1 MSRGGIVRIGSRDL
15 FRPASARRSI
25 DPRERTIPGLRAGGK
40 PVSIPDRGRGDAFR
54 IMRRHGEGPAL
65 SAPSPL
71 NQPACKP
78 GSVRRC
84 CHHVTAIP
92 LGRRLPGA
100 SSNLPG
106 RQDPDTGPAT
116 CAARRPY
123 SVLLPV
129 GFAMPP
135 PSPEARCALTAPF
148 HPCRHP
154 CGIGRFTFC
163 GTVPEIPRACA
174 RFLPPDVI
182 RHRMSME
189 PGLSSRAAFRH
200 WRERPS
206 GRLTAKVWGD
216 AAPASRAPRRRG

>member
-1 MSRGGIVRIGSRDL
+1 MIFSEPGQAGNRCPSPIGVEDML
-15 FRPASARRSI
+15 F
-25 DPRERTIPGLRAGGK
+25 G
-40 PVSIPDRGRGDAFR
+40 

-65 SAPSPL
+65 LAPSPL

-84 CHHVTAIP
+84 CHRVTAIP

-106 RQDPDTGPAT
+106 RQDPDTGPGNLRRASSLFGLAPGGV
-116 CAARRPY
+116 CHAA
-123 SVLLPV
+123 SVAGGAVRSYRTVSPL
-129 GFAMPP
+129 PP
-135 PSPEARCALTAPF
+135 PR
-148 HPCRHP
+148 
-154 CGIGRFTFC
+154 GIGRSAFC

-206 GRLTAKVWGD
+206 SRLTAQGVGC
-216 AAPASRAPRRRG
+216 AAPASRAPRRRGLRRCQDQAPLAVITVRTRPQ